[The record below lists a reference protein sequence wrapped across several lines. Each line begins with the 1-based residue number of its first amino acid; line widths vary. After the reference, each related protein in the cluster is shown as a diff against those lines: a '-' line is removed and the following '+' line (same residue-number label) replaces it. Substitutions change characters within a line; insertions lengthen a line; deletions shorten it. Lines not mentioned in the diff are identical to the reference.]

1 MAEKYQDFIHPS
13 DKKAMEALKDLP
25 GFDFVVKKLMSI
37 VGEKMFKIE
46 NTSSYLQLGPNQLPE
61 IYAILVKVCKKLN
74 IDPIP
79 DLFLAL
85 DRTPNAYTYGDT
97 DIFIVINSGLL
108 ETLTATQIETVI
120 AHECG
125 HIICHHTLYHSM
137 GSLLLSGA
145 DLFAKGVIS
154 TAIITSLKYA
164 FAYWM
169 RCSEFSADRV
179 SAYYNDSPEPVIDLM
194 MAFSGGTPN
203 LKLNLNHEAFFKQAE
218 NYKMLVD
225 NSSYN
230 KILEFIQFG
239 MNDHPLNAYR
249 AYEINEFYKQ
259 FTAQL
264 TFNGDD
270 TSEEN
275 ALVATIE
282 EYTIRIKFEYIKPK
296 GFLNL
301 GGLLDNISLLTII
314 DGNNNYIS
322 KNTSK
327 DIRIPSGQVDIL
339 FKVDSQEINYNINL
353 DSDKCI
359 VVTWNSNDKT
369 LNVREEN

>member
-1 MAEKYQDFIHPS
+1 M
-13 DKKAMEALKDLP
+13 
-25 GFDFVVKKLMSI
+25 
-37 VGEKMFKIE
+37 
-46 NTSSYLQLGPNQLPE
+46 
-61 IYAILVKVCKKLN
+61 
-74 IDPIP
+74 
-79 DLFLAL
+79 FLAL